1 MCIRDSFYSV
11 QNTNKCVLKIFKY
24 YDSSKIIIVSLIDNL
39 QKGAAGQAVQCFN
52 LSKGFEEH
60 LGLIRWD

>member
-1 MCIRDSFYSV
+1 MMAFRKMF
-11 QNTNKCVLKIFKY
+11 NH

-52 LSKGFEEH
+52 ISQGLEEH
-60 LGLIRWD
+60 LGLNE